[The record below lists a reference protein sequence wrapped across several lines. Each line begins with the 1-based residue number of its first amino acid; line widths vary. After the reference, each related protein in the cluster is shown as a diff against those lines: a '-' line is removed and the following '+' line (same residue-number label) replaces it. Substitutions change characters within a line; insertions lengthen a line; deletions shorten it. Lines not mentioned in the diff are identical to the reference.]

1 MVKGNKRGNHEAK
14 KPKQVKMAP
23 VAAPLFEKG
32 RSHLRQHPRKRRVDP
47 QSAHLLPIGKNEATD
62 ENTAPHHRTLG
73 PA

>member
-32 RSHLRQHPRKRRVDP
+32 ALALA
-47 QSAHLLPIGKNEATD
+47 SAPKKKKG
-62 ENTAPHHRTLG
+62 
-73 PA
+73 